1 MKWSAGDY
9 YTEKL
14 SVDLGYLCKK
24 RVGKLCL
31 SQERHSRPKT
41 DARGRDSIAENRGTE
56 ASLCPML
63 GGSLASLSLF

>member
-1 MKWSAGDY
+1 MKWSASYQGGDY

-14 SVDLGYLCKK
+14 SVDLGCLCKK

-41 DARGRDSIAENRGTE
+41 DARGRDSIAEKPGNRGI
-56 ASLCPML
+56 SLPH
-63 GGSLASLSLF
+63 AWR